1 MKLNKKNIILITIS
15 LVILIIILITAF
27 DKYEKYKNKTK
38 KLLKVETLYYS
49 LKIDRIKIKS
59 STYGGIDVLDK
70 KIIYLDN
77 NSGLYS
83 ISEEKLDNKKFF
95 NIKSL
100 SAKKIENFKDQFIK
114 SFEDELGDKA
124 NALFGVKDILI
135 GDFFSNDR
143 KYLLASSLKFNKSK
157 NCYTLNLF
165 LSEILDKEDLVLSD
179 WSEVYASSPCLKVDL
194 TEPKFAAASAGGRI
208 FKYDNQN
215 VLLTIGDFYSDDV
228 HGPALSQNLKNDY
241 GKIIKINL
249 STKQK
254 SIFSYGHR
262 NPQGLFINTKR
273 NIFSS
278 EHGPA
283 GGDEINLILEGKNYG
298 WPLNTFGVGYKSKI
312 QYGEKM
318 KNWPPDV
325 SNNTHAKFEKPI
337 FSWGNTFA
345 ASNLIYYEGKY
356 FDKWKDNLI
365 VGSLATKKLA
375 RLVINDKNKSIIL
388 KEDIKLD
395 VRIRDIIQLKDGK
408 IAILTDPYDGFREI
422 IIISKIKN
430 SK

>member
-228 HGPALSQNLKNDY
+228 HGPALSQNLK
-241 GKIIKINL
+241 
-249 STKQK
+249 
-254 SIFSYGHR
+254 
-262 NPQGLFINTKR
+262 
-273 NIFSS
+273 
-278 EHGPA
+278 
-283 GGDEINLILEGKNYG
+283 
-298 WPLNTFGVGYKSKI
+298 
-312 QYGEKM
+312 
-318 KNWPPDV
+318 
-325 SNNTHAKFEKPI
+325 
-337 FSWGNTFA
+337 
-345 ASNLIYYEGKY
+345 
-356 FDKWKDNLI
+356 
-365 VGSLATKKLA
+365 
-375 RLVINDKNKSIIL
+375 KSIIL
-388 KEDIKLD
+388 
-395 VRIRDIIQLKDGK
+395 R
-408 IAILTDPYDGFREI
+408 
-422 IIISKIKN
+422 
-430 SK
+430 